1 MNEVTGYILLN
12 CGKEAIHMNW
22 CNIIVLLF
30 HCTDCFILPSGFDY
44 TILFSIWRIRYF
56 KFKKVQKLCIALLFS
71 LRQIFYFSGHCM
83 THKPMLINVI
93 VVSSSLVKFSSMFI
107 NASLI
112 REITILPHIS
122 VIWKLPPNYIIVV
135 VTIITC
141 AVDLSRLQISI
152 LYNTN
157 LRFLNIFLLTDDWD
171 RWKWFLSGLLKVC

>member
-1 MNEVTGYILLN
+1 
-12 CGKEAIHMNW
+12 MNW

-30 HCTDCFILPSGFDY
+30 HCTDCIILPSGFDC

>member
-1 MNEVTGYILLN
+1 MSWRRTWKATLTISINTNFIKVLKFIFFLRLAFVHYSLVAVMNEVTGYILLN

-30 HCTDCFILPSGFDY
+30 HCTDCIILPSGFDC
-44 TILFSIWRIRYF
+44 TILISIWRIRYF

-112 REITILPHIS
+112 REITILAHIS
-122 VIWKLPPNYIIVV
+122 FI
-135 VTIITC
+135 
-141 AVDLSRLQISI
+141 
-152 LYNTN
+152 
-157 LRFLNIFLLTDDWD
+157 
-171 RWKWFLSGLLKVC
+171 

>member
-1 MNEVTGYILLN
+1 MWERSNPHELVQYY
-12 CGKEAIHMNW
+12 C
-22 CNIIVLLF
+22 IVIPLHRLHHIAQWFWLYNTFF
-30 HCTDCFILPSGFDY
+30 HLENQMIQESPKISA
-44 TILFSIWRIRYF
+44 
-56 KFKKVQKLCIALLFS
+56 QLCIALLFS

-93 VVSSSLVKFSSMFI
+93 VVSSSLVQFSSMFI

-141 AVDLSRLQISI
+141 AVDLSRLQIFI
-152 LYNTN
+152 LYKTN